1 MTPKEAAR
9 LKILDPACGSGTFL
23 LGAYQYLLDWHLN
36 WYAQHAPEKWS
47 KGKNPAVIPLP
58 QLRSSI
64 GGGQGGGWKL
74 TVEKKKEILLNNIHG
89 VDIDPQAVEVTK
101 LSLLLKV
108 IEDPGQLSYL
118 DERIL
123 PDLGRNIQCGNS
135 LIGPDYWDGQLGNG
149 KWGMVNGEEER
160 ARVNAFDWQAAFPE
174 VFAQGGFD
182 VVVGNP
188 PYIPIFDLDK
198 SWLTYFS
205 RSFQSYEKRYDSYA
219 MFIEK
224 AIRLLVKEDGYLGY
238 IIPSSLLNNL
248 AFANLR
254 KFLANTTTLKEICV
268 LGGKV
273 FAGVNK
279 DTMTL
284 VLQKNKKDSLIY
296 ISFYDSSTAGWGTQ
310 KRHFTIK
317 NSELMVNDE
326 FSMSDSSERNTIEAI
341 FSRRQ
346 TMPLN
351 SICKSY
357 QGIVTGSDDVFIVK
371 QNEKMVFSKTES
383 DFIKGFLFGGDIAR
397 YNQVSAPQKIIYLTR
412 QDIIKDK
419 PNFESRIAKDREK
432 LSKRRETQQGKIPW
446 YALHWPRDRKIF
458 EQPKILIQGIRNLTL
473 QRRIVAAL
481 DETNAYA
488 GVNLSILN
496 LLPDSKYGLHF
507 ILGVLN
513 SSLINYLFKHKFV
526 DHRIKN
532 IYIDSI
538 PVRII
543 NFSDPAEKAQHD
555 KMVSLVERMLAL
567 RKSLASTVNPQ
578 EADRLTREVESVDKS
593 IDGLVYE
600 LYGLSQDEVKIVE
613 GR

>member
-1 MTPKEAAR
+1 MTKLLFFVFQIIDTFR
-9 LKILDPACGSGTFL
+9 L
-23 LGAYQYLLDWHLN
+23 
-36 WYAQHAPEKWS
+36 
-47 KGKNPAVIPLP
+47 GKNI
-58 QLRSSI
+58 
-64 GGGQGGGWKL
+64 K
-74 TVEKKKEILLNNIHG
+74 
-89 VDIDPQAVEVTK
+89 
-101 LSLLLKV
+101 
-108 IEDPGQLSYL
+108 
-118 DERIL
+118 
-123 PDLGRNIQCGNS
+123 CGNS
-135 LIGPDYWDGQLGNG
+135 LIGHDYWEGQFQGSGGLGISD
-149 KWGMVNGEEER
+149 EER
-160 ARVNAFDWQAAFPE
+160 VKVNAFDWKTAFPE
-174 VFAQGGFD
+174 IFAQGGFD
-182 VVVGNP
+182 AVIGNP

-198 SWLTYFS
+198 NWLTYFS

-224 AIRLLVKEDGYLGY
+224 VIRLLIKENGYLGY

-254 KFLANTTTLKEICV
+254 KFLANTTTVKEIRV

-273 FAGVNK
+273 FTGVNK

-284 VLQKNKKDSLIY
+284 VLQKNKEDALID
-296 ISFYDSSTAGWGTQ
+296 ISFYDSSAAGWGIQ

-317 NSELMVNDE
+317 DSELMTNDE
-326 FSMSDSSERNTIEAI
+326 FSMSDSSERNTIEVI

-351 SICKSY
+351 LICKSY
-357 QGIVTGSDDVFIVK
+357 QGIVTGSDNVFIVK
-371 QNEKMVFSKTES
+371 QNEKIVFSKAES
-383 DFIKGFLFGGDIAR
+383 NFIKDFLFGGDIAR
-397 YNQVSAPQKIIYLTR
+397 YKQVSAPQKIIYLTR
-412 QDIIKDK
+412 HDTIKDK
-419 PNFESRIAKDREK
+419 PNFEVRIAKDRDK

-446 YALHWPRDRKIF
+446 YALHWPRDSKIF
-458 EQPKILIQGIRNLTL
+458 EKPKILIQGIRNLTL

-496 LLPDSKYGLHF
+496 LLPDSEYSLCF

-543 NFSDPAEKAQHD
+543 NFTDPADKARHD
-555 KMVSLVERMLAL
+555 KMVSLVERMLELHKRNPRAPQE
-567 RKSLASTVNPQ
+567 KESLAG
-578 EADRLTREVESVDKS
+578 EVKSVDRS
-593 IDGLVYE
+593 IDELAYQ
-600 LYGLSQDEVKIVE
+600 LYGLTEDEIKIVE
-613 GR
+613 GKS